1 MGVSLG
7 RLSGSAL
14 GSNLAD
20 LLMSELGVGGW
31 QHRSALSQ
39 SRALFLCVQITLVY
53 SEYPPC
59 FLRSNCVQYS
69 YCTVWV
75 NKT

>member
-14 GSNLAD
+14 GSNFAD
-20 LLMSELGVGGW
+20 LLTSERGVGGW

-39 SRALFLCVQITLVY
+39 SRACCSCVFRLLSCTPNTHHVFCVATVY
-53 SEYPPC
+53 S
-59 FLRSNCVQYS
+59 
-69 YCTVWV
+69 TVTV
-75 NKT
+75 LYG